1 MITNYPLFCQRA
13 GVDPFTETVGPEVL
27 AAAISVSYA
36 TIMVCQLVSIIQR
49 RTIQGLFTRYQFSN
63 RTFWLAIGVA
73 VAIMGVI
80 FSVPFVAAPHSRDE
94 VCRDRQGQNVAG
106 PKRRGGKK
114 TSWRET

>member
-36 TIMVCQLVSIIQR
+36 TIMVCQLVSFIQR
-49 RTIQGLFTRYQFSN
+49 PSIQGFFTRDHFSN
-63 RTFWLAIGVA
+63 RTSWLAIGVA

-80 FSVPFVAAPHSRDE
+80 HSWPFVAGSALT
-94 VCRDRQGQNVAG
+94 
-106 PKRRGGKK
+106 RRGVP
-114 TSWRET
+114 